1 LISFTNPAGKH
12 RKTTPEKATTRKLS
26 FAVPLRLSL
35 SLFLLLFD
43 VSHEAFV
50 NPQDLPPA
58 PRPSTYTSK
67 TNTHAHTRLFPSPS
81 ITTASLPARQTR
93 AYCERRRR
101 PNSPR
106 RTQASVAGSGY
117 RSILRPQAQALLQEI
132 PSRETH
138 DRHAARVRAK
148 NPRVPSISIN
158 LFYRYCRCRGR
169 QPVSW
174 TAALA

>member
-1 LISFTNPAGKH
+1 MGSRDATYKRVVLDDARTPRATRPKISFLAIYLVHDFDGDFFTFKNSLSTSGGRLLISFTNPAGKH

-101 PNSPR
+101 PNSP
-106 RTQASVAGSGY
+106 AV
-117 RSILRPQAQALLQEI
+117 E
-132 PSRETH
+132 
-138 DRHAARVRAK
+138 
-148 NPRVPSISIN
+148 
-158 LFYRYCRCRGR
+158 
-169 QPVSW
+169 
-174 TAALA
+174 